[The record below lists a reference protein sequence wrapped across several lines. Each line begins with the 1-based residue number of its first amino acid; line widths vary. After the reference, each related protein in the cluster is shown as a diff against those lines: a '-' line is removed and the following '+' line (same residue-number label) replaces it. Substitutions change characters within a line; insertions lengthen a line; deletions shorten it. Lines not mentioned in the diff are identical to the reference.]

1 MAISVVLPVM
11 AVLEAVVSSVVA
23 PLQSIV
29 KPAVVPA
36 THALPVRTIMLS
48 PETIMVAVVPLFEA
62 VVLSLVT
69 MPPATLVGHRRR
81 CRA

>member
-1 MAISVVLPVM
+1 M
-11 AVLEAVVSSVVA
+11 AVFETVVSPVVA

-48 PETIMVAVVPLFEA
+48 SKAIMVAVVPLFEA
-62 VVLSLVT
+62 VVLSIVA
-69 MPPATLVGHRRR
+69 MPPATFVGHRRR
-81 CRA
+81 RA